1 MQSLICCIDIIKHKI
16 KYSIR
21 SWFLEHWCKMM
32 ISPGAFFIFS
42 KFWFFGLLGWSKV
55 KKWPRMTKNSI
66 HHALCLNNHTSY
78 DIHTYKRIMQPI
90 LLIFFQILIFS
101 VNGGVKGQKMA
112 QMTKT
117 FVCDASYLM
126 NQISYI
132 VIYGKL
138 V

>member
-1 MQSLICCIDIIKHKI
+1 
-16 KYSIR
+16 
-21 SWFLEHWCKMM
+21 
-32 ISPGAFFIFS
+32 
-42 KFWFFGLLGWSKV
+42 
-55 KKWPRMTKNSI
+55 
-66 HHALCLNNHTSY
+66 
-78 DIHTYKRIMQPI
+78 MQPI

-112 QMTKT
+112 QMTKK